1 MAKMPEELVGARQG
15 ALSRGAQEHHS
26 DVFDHRPHG
35 PEGRRGRAR
44 RVQPVVARSREGEDR
59 SCRRPIPTSSSSR
72 RPRRWGAISRSRW
85 NARRKPIRSAMNLIS
100 IQSHVAYGHVGNS
113 AAVFA
118 LQRLGCEVWPV
129 HTVQFSNHTGYG
141 AWRGEVFAAARIG
154 DVVDGI
160 AERGVLGGCDGV
172 LSGYV
177 GAVDTGEAILAAVG
191 KVKAHNANAS
201 YCCDPVIGN
210 RVRGE
215 FVRPGVA
222 EFMRDARRAGRAGR
236 HAQPFRTRPARRA
249 RYPQRRRHPLGDR
262 RHPRPRAP
270 RRPGHVGALAGDAR
284 RPARHHRLR
293 PERASSRA
301 HAAARDAGATAPAIS
316 SRRCSSFT
324 ICAALRSRTR
334 WRRATSGGVRRV
346 AADP

>member
-1 MAKMPEELVGARQG
+1 L
-15 ALSRGAQEHHS
+15 
-26 DVFDHRPHG
+26 
-35 PEGRRGRAR
+35 
-44 RVQPVVARSREGEDR
+44 
-59 SCRRPIPTSSSSR
+59 
-72 RPRRWGAISRSRW
+72 
-85 NARRKPIRSAMNLIS
+85 NLIS

-222 EFMRDARRAGRAGR
+222 EFMRARAVPAAQVVTPNHFELDRLVGRDTRSVGDILSAIDDIHARGPRAVLITSVRSQETPDDRLDIIASDPSGR
-236 HAQPFRTRPARRA
+236 HLVRTPRLATPADGA
-249 RYPQRRRHPLGDR
+249 GDLIAALFFFHYMR
-262 RHPRPRAP
+262 SAS
-270 RRPGHVGALAGDAR
+270 VADALAA
-284 RPARHHRLR
+284 
-293 PERASSRA
+293 
-301 HAAARDAGATAPAIS
+301 
-316 SRRCSSFT
+316 
-324 ICAALRSRTR
+324 
-334 WRRATSGGVRRV
+334 ATSAVFCVLRRTHEAGTSEMALIAAQDELV
-346 AADP
+346 APSEKFTPVPIDL